1 MRAYSMR
8 GVMGAADRAVAL
20 TVELLKAQH
29 PGSLVHDVQ
38 DDPRFR
44 HRGVDLLWDRP
55 GQPVVGVEVKGDRQ
69 GGRRGTYFFELL
81 SNAERESPG
90 CFLYSEADLMAY
102 VFLDRQEV
110 HLLQLKA
117 VREWF
122 LPRAKAYPLKTT
134 KTKTGAALYTTVGAV
149 VPVRE
154 ARAGAGEAITTFPR
168 PESGTAST
176 DAAPTP
182 RPRRPARRGDRR
194 DRRHTHMPARSPRRC
209 SRRWPRCSCW
219 PPLR

>member
-20 TVELLKAQH
+20 TRDVLLGQA
-29 PGSLVHDVQ
+29 PTSLLHDVQ

-55 GQPVVGVEVKGDRQ
+55 GEPPLGVEVKGDRQ
-69 GGRRGTYFFELL
+69 GGRRGNYFFELI
-81 SNAERESPG
+81 SNAERDTPG

-110 HLLQLKA
+110 HLMELKA
-117 VREWF
+117 VRAWF
-122 LPRAKAYPLKTT
+122 LPLAKQFPLKTT
-134 KTKTGAALYTTVGAV
+134 KTKTGAVLYTTVGAI

-154 ARAGAGEAITTFPR
+154 ARSATAEAIRAFPKIR
-168 PESGTAST
+168 
-176 DAAPTP
+176 
-182 RPRRPARRGDRR
+182 
-194 DRRHTHMPARSPRRC
+194 
-209 SRRWPRCSCW
+209 
-219 PPLR
+219 